1 MKIVNE
7 NIKVLAS
14 FNRDG
19 SIIPLRFKRE
29 DDITIQIDKVVKT
42 HDEHLAGNHR
52 IVFTCLQKGRDLYE
66 IKYEVDTR
74 KWYLFKI

>member
-14 FNRDG
+14 FGRDG
-19 SIIPLRFKRE
+19 AIIPLRFKRE
-29 DDITIQIDKVVKT
+29 DDKTIQIDKVVKI

-52 IVFTCLQKGRDLYE
+52 KVFTCLQRGKDLYE
-66 IKYEVDTR
+66 IKYEIDTQ

>member
-14 FNRDG
+14 FEKDG

-29 DDITIQIDKVVKT
+29 DDITIKIDKVIKVQQ
-42 HDEHLAGNHR
+42 EQIAGNNR
-52 IVFTCLQKGRDLYE
+52 IVFTCMQYGRGLYE
-66 IKYEVDTR
+66 IKFDIGTN
-74 KWYLFKI
+74 KWCLFKI

>member
-19 SIIPLRFKRE
+19 TIIPLRFKRE
-29 DDITIQIDKVVKT
+29 DDRNIQIDKVIKVQ
-42 HDEHLAGNHR
+42 DEYLAGNHR
-52 IVFTCLQKGRDLYE
+52 IVFTCMQNERDLYE
-66 IKYEVDTR
+66 IKYEIDTQ

>member
-14 FNRDG
+14 FKADG
-19 SIIPLRFKRE
+19 TIIPLRFKRE
-29 DDITIQIDKVVKT
+29 DDKTIQIDKIVKT
-42 HDEHLAGNHR
+42 HDEMLAGNHR
-52 IVFTCLQKGRDLYE
+52 IVFTCMQNEKDLYE
-66 IKYEVDTR
+66 IKYEVDTQ